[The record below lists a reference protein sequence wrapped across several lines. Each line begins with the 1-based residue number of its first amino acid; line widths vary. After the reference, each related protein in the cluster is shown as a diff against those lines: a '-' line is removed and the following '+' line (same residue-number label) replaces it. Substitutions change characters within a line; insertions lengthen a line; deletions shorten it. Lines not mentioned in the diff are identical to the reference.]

1 VGTYFNCSGGRGCRE
16 MRWNCCSATI
26 FSLEELIVRLVK
38 IVF

>member
-1 VGTYFNCSGGRGCRE
+1 MNKSTLLQESPD
-16 MRWNCCSATI
+16 